1 MGKENYL
8 RVPITM
14 PEDMFLYLEET
25 SLKSKV
31 SGGRKLA
38 NTTIVRACL
47 RKCRYGP
54 GSGCDRR
61 KGRGTAERPDQT
73 GLGKIW
79 PVEGWAS
86 VIITGTHQSQVGKE
100 GVEQHSGP
108 FFRWA
113 PG

>member
-38 NTTIVRACL
+38 NTTIVRACVSAVMGL
-47 RKCRYGP
+47 DLDVTGVK
-54 GSGCDRR
+54 DEDQL
-61 KGRGTAERPDQT
+61 KERIQQA
-73 GLGKIW
+73 
-79 PVEGWAS
+79 WAKS
-86 VIITGTHQSQVGKE
+86 KV
-100 GVEQHSGP
+100 
-108 FFRWA
+108 
-113 PG
+113 

>member
-38 NTTIVRACL
+38 NTTIVRACVSAVMDL
-47 RKCRYGP
+47 
-54 GSGCDRR
+54 DLDV
-61 KGRGTAERPDQT
+61 TAVKDEDQLKERIKQA
-73 GLGKIW
+73 
-79 PVEGWAS
+79 WAKS
-86 VIITGTHQSQVGKE
+86 KV
-100 GVEQHSGP
+100 
-108 FFRWA
+108 
-113 PG
+113 